1 MKEELTRSGRGPSIW
16 TRPERSARG
25 PSPCRS
31 RAELASAGIRLA
43 DARGLGA
50 VTMRSAAAAI
60 GTAPA
65 SLYRYVA
72 TRDELVELMA
82 DQVYGEFSY
91 LPPSGRPVADLL
103 GLARQARAVYH
114 RHPWLLE
121 VPATGDLPGPNA
133 VAFIEHVLAA
143 LAGTG
148 LNGPAR
154 LETVGLFSGVVRL
167 FAQTEIAQQRAGQ
180 DTAQWQGSLAGYLV
194 QIAAAGQ
201 HPHLAAAL
209 ADQGGGQADHVDEPA
224 DSAGEQRAG
233 EQRAGGCG
241 ASGCRAAGAPVR
253 AGDDPH
259 PDRPAPARPA
269 IACRAALSGPCA
281 EHGRRRGYR
290 PEARRA
296 RIRPAGS
303 AVARR

>member
-1 MKEELTRSGRGPSIW
+1 MKEELKASGRGPSIW

-25 PSPCRS
+25 PSPEHS
-31 RAELASAGIRLA
+31 RAEIASAGIRLA

-103 GLARQARAVYH
+103 GFARQARAVYH

-143 LAGTG
+143 LAGVDLTG
-148 LNGPAR
+148 PER

-167 FAQTEIAQQRAGQ
+167 FAQTEIAQLRAGQ
-180 DTAQWQGSLAGYLV
+180 DTTQWQGSLAGYLV

-209 ADQGGGQADHVDEPA
+209 ADQGDRQADHGDGKADAEPP
-224 DSAGEQRAG
+224 DS
-233 EQRAGGCG
+233 
-241 ASGCRAAGAPVR
+241 CRAFRRRIP
-253 AGDDPH
+253 
-259 PDRPAPARPA
+259 
-269 IACRAALSGPCA
+269 
-281 EHGRRRGYR
+281 GRRSPCSSGR
-290 PEARRA
+290 
-296 RIRPAGS
+296 
-303 AVARR
+303 